1 MEEKKSKKEK
11 QPKQEEKKE
20 KQPKQEE
27 KKEKQPKQ
35 EEKQEEKQQP
45 KKEEKES
52 KPKKVKSRFCFYVL
66 INFNDFY
73 FRTQCFSYLPFL
85 DVVSITKVENE
96 KLK

>member
-11 QPKQEEKKE
+11 QPKQEETK
-20 KQPKQEE
+20 
-27 KKEKQPKQ
+27 
-35 EEKQEEKQQP
+35 EKQEEKQQP

>member
-11 QPKQEEKKE
+11 QPKQEETKE

-27 KKEKQPKQ
+27 KL
-35 EEKQEEKQQP
+35 EEKQQP
-45 KKEEKES
+45 KKEEKQS
-52 KPKKVKSRFCFYVL
+52 KPKKVKTRLRFCVL

-73 FRTQCFSYLPFL
+73 SRTQCFSYLPFL